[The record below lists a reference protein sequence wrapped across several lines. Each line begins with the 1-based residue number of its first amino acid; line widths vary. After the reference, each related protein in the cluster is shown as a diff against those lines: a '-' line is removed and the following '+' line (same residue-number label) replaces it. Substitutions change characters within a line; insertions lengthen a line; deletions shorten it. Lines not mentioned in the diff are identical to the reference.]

1 MPKIQG
7 GGATGGVTSG
17 QVEHSDWVGEMM
29 KLPQANGGVPTK
41 VTSHMTGNNEEGP
54 EGGINNKGE
63 SHGYKR

>member
-29 KLPQANGGVPTK
+29 KLPQANSGVLTK
-41 VTSHMTGNNEEGP
+41 VESRQSARPNEYKKDLP
-54 EGGINNKGE
+54 GE
-63 SHGYKR
+63 RSCQ